1 MGVETERKYI
11 VNAAKWKVAHK
22 KDKHVIEQGY
32 ILNSAEKTVRVR
44 LYDDKGFITIKGK
57 TDGFSRT
64 EFEYEIP
71 VEDARVLLKDFC
83 KSTIKKIRYKV
94 LYSGRLW
101 EVDEF
106 LDENKGLL
114 MAELELKSKDEQFA
128 LPEWIDKEVTGD
140 TRYYNSYLSTNP
152 YSTWK

>member
-11 VNAAKWKVAHK
+11 VHAAKWKAADK
-22 KDKHVIEQGY
+22 KDKHLIEQGY

-44 LYDDKGFITIKGK
+44 LYDNKGFITIKGK